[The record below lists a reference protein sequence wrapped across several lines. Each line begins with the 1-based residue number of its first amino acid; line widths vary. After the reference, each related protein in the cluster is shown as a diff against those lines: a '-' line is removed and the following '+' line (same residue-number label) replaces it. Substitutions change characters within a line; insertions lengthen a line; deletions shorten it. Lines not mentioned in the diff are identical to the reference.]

1 MHPIEKFAKWR
12 GGLSIE
18 GQAGIGVAS
27 GVLAGGFKGAGGSV
41 MSSDGSVGGGFKE
54 GAAYGG
60 VGTAI
65 IAASKY
71 AKKKGMASAEHTKY
85 GLGIGFG
92 IATAA
97 LVSTGS
103 TSGSYAPYVAGI
115 GAIAGAVAS
124 HKFGSF
130 TKAIG
135 KYG

>member
-1 MHPIEKFAKWR
+1 MNMSNDSTQAIEAIFFDL
-12 GGLSIE
+12 GDTL
-18 GQAGIGVAS
+18 
-27 GVLAGGFKGAGGSV
+27 
-41 MSSDGSVGGGFKE
+41 
-54 GAAYGG
+54 
-60 VGTAI
+60 GTAI